1 MLSFVQTRGRAAT
14 LAVFA
19 VVWLALGG
27 LAMAGQGGQAN
38 PTQVPQGY
46 AGEQT
51 CLTCHEAQTKGYHGS
66 AHAQAFIARAPINK
80 QGCESCH
87 GPGAA
92 HVEAGGDPTR
102 IASYKRMTSEEASA
116 TCTSCHNRTDHALWA
131 GSQHERRDVG
141 CMDCHSVH
149 SAKSQVSQLK
159 ASTQTALCATCHR
172 DKTKKQNRFNHMP
185 VREGKMECSSCHNVH
200 GSGNVK
206 LLSAG
211 TTENESCMSCHQEK
225 RGPMLWEHP
234 PVAESCTTC
243 HDAHGTNNDRMLIA
257 KQPFLCQRCHVTAR
271 HPPTVYEGTILTSN
285 QNANKMFSRACLNC
299 HTMIHGSNA
308 PGGRAFLR

>member
-1 MLSFVQTRGRAAT
+1 MLSFVQTRGRAAA

-27 LAMAGQGGQAN
+27 LAMAGQGGQAT
-38 PTQVPQGY
+38 PTQDPQGY

-66 AHAQAFIARAPINK
+66 AHAQAFIARAPINR

-92 HVEAGGDPTR
+92 HVEAGGDPTK
-102 IASYKRMTSEEASA
+102 IASYKRMTADEASA
-116 TCTSCHNRTDHALWA
+116 TCTSCHNRSEHALWA

-141 CMDCHSVH
+141 CVNCHSVH
-149 SAKSQVSQLK
+149 AAKSQSSQLR
-159 ASTQTALCATCHR
+159 ATTQTALCATCHR

-206 LLSAG
+206 LLNTG

-243 HDAHGTNNDRMLIA
+243 HDAHGTNNDRMLTA

>member
-1 MLSFVQTRGRAAT
+1 MLSIVQARGRAAT
-14 LAVFA
+14 LAVVA
-19 VVWLALGG
+19 AVWLVLGG
-27 LAMAGQGGQAN
+27 MALAAPQAQTGQAD
-38 PTQVPQGY
+38 PQGY

-66 AHAQAFIARAPINK
+66 AHAQAFNPRAPISK

-87 GPGAA
+87 GPGKA
-92 HVEAGGDPTR
+92 HAEAGGDPTK
-102 IASYKRMTSEEASA
+102 IASYKRMSAEQASE
-116 TCTSCHNRTDHALWA
+116 TCTSCHNRGEHAMWT

-141 CMDCHSVH
+141 CINCHSVH
-149 SAKSQVSQLK
+149 AAKGAVAQLK
-159 ASTQTALCATCHR
+159 AKDQTALCATCHR

-200 GSGNVK
+200 GSANVK

-211 TTENESCMSCHQEK
+211 TTENESCTSCHQEK
-225 RGPMLWEHP
+225 RGPYLWEHP
-234 PVAESCTTC
+234 PVVEGCATC
-243 HDAHGTNNDRMLIA
+243 HDSHGSNNDRMLTA

-271 HPPTVYEGTILTSN
+271 HPPTVYEGFLLTNS

-308 PGGRAFLR
+308 PGGRALLR

>member
-1 MLSFVQTRGRAAT
+1 MLSIVQTRGRAAV
-14 LAVFA
+14 LAVVA
-19 VVWLALGG
+19 VVWLGLGG
-27 LAMAGQGGQAN
+27 LAMAAPQNPTGQAD
-38 PTQVPQGY
+38 PQGY

-66 AHAQAFIARAPINK
+66 AHAQAFNARAPINK

-87 GPGAA
+87 GPGKA
-92 HVEAGGDPTR
+92 HAEAGGDPTK
-102 IASYKRMTSEEASA
+102 IASYKRMTPEQASE
-116 TCTSCHNRTDHALWA
+116 TCTSCHNRGTHAMWV

-141 CMDCHSVH
+141 CINCHSVH
-149 SAKSQVSQLK
+149 AAQGEAAQLK
-159 ASTQTALCATCHR
+159 AKSQTALCATCHR

-200 GSGNVK
+200 GSANVK
-206 LLSAG
+206 LLNTG
-211 TTENESCMSCHQEK
+211 TTENESCTSCHQEK
-225 RGPMLWEHP
+225 RGPYLWEHP
-234 PVAESCTTC
+234 PVVESCTTC
-243 HDAHGTNNDRMLIA
+243 HDAHGSNNDRMLTA

-271 HPPTVYEGTILTSN
+271 HPPTVYEGFTLTNS